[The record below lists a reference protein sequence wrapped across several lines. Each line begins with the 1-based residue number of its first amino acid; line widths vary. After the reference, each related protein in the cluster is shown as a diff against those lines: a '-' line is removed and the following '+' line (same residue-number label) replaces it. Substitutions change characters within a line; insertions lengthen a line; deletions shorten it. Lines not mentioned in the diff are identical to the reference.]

1 MSVTCFLL
9 LPYVFKSCRYSCCV
23 VSHPVLSGGSR
34 SEFYPCPSGL
44 LPAGRSVCLLSVS
57 FHLRLGF
64 PTYLLSLHFSKS
76 WFKLHL
82 VALAQIIPDKDPEA
96 ASVSV
101 LASCG
106 SRRLFSHSWKV
117 CPNGGERQ
125 PSDNPVTARKTS
137 ACFLQGLFHVQ
148 YTGSG
153 LKDVPDLL
161 PKHRSPPHPADM
173 ADTRT
178 HTNTRTRTHTLMSFF
193 HDYLPQN
200 KILWRG

>member
-148 YTGSG
+148 YTDAVG
-153 LKDVPDLL
+153 VCA
-161 PKHRSPPHPADM
+161 RCAETSP
-173 ADTRT
+173 TVNRQS
-178 HTNTRTRTHTLMSFF
+178 NTATSTWEKEQMVEANE
-193 HDYLPQN
+193 D
-200 KILWRG
+200 